1 MNVSHTFATIYPVQF
16 NSLMHVCAC
25 IKGDQC
31 VRVALIT
38 WFLIV
43 LWISILFG
51 PHLRW
56 NPAVWIA
63 MAPFMFGRVTEEQS
77 GDAERYNKR
86 ITTPVGWLS
95 PPATTRRPDLLR
107 IGITW
112 TSSLRNER
120 G

>member
-38 WFLIV
+38 
-43 LWISILFG
+43 
-51 PHLRW
+51 
-56 NPAVWIA
+56 
-63 MAPFMFGRVTEEQS
+63 EEQS
-77 GDAERYNKR
+77 GDASNTERYNKR

-95 PPATTRRPDLLR
+95 PPATTRRPDLFR